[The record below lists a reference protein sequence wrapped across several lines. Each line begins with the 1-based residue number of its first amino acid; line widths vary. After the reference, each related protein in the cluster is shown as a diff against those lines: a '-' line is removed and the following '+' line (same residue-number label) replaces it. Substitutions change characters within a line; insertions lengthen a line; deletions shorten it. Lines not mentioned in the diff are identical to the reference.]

1 MGMDKELQEVESFA
15 DRILRSYFC
24 ESDVEFLI
32 STFAEDIVWMGA
44 GERQKAEG
52 KAAVAACF
60 REGKDDLAPCDMTE
74 ERYVTRRLGENI
86 FFCEGDSWIQPKKE
100 TGLYFR
106 THQRITF
113 IFERTEKVLKT
124 KHIHNS
130 VDYSDIMEDE
140 LFPAQA
146 GKEAFEKLSRVLE
159 QRDRQIEL
167 MLSRLPGG
175 MLICGADNNFT
186 SKWISDSLC
195 SLLGYDGPE
204 EFEQLTGGS
213 GHGYILAEDYESVW
227 DNIKQKLDRGESYS
241 LEYRVMCK
249 DGSILWVSDI
259 GEKAE
264 YPDGQE
270 AIYCFISDI
279 TERKQKQ
286 MEMDAVNQE
295 VRRQAEFLTQL
306 YDTIPCG
313 ILQFTTDKSHEIV
326 SLNRMVW
333 EFYGFSSEEE
343 YRRHISSPLQLVL
356 DEDRQKITE
365 LIEQLEPYSGT
376 VDYVRE
382 SRRIDGTQ
390 VWINVVMERLVNAD
404 GIDVIQAIFADI
416 TETKRLQMLQERQR
430 LIENQSLRAATCT
443 AYPMIMSINLT
454 QNTYNCFIE
463 EQECFLR
470 NRKGVFDDMAAD
482 FLPDVYPSYQEDFA
496 SFFSRE
502 NMQERFRKGERELY
516 MEVQAKGI
524 DREYHWISV
533 QLIYVDN
540 PVGEDLLAIELV
552 KLLDAQSAE
561 KARQEQLL
569 RDALTAARA
578 ANEAKSDFLSRM
590 SHDIRTPM
598 NAIIGMSTIG
608 QLKKEDPARIQ
619 DCFSKIDASSRYLLS
634 LINDILDMSKIET
647 GKMSIA
653 REKFDFVEFID
664 EIISIIYP
672 QAVNQ
677 GLHFELHYEEPIEH
691 YYIGDELRLKQIIMN
706 LLSNAVKF
714 TPAGGQVEV
723 QIREEKRT
731 NGFAYLRLMVS
742 DTGIGM
748 SENFMNRLF
757 QPFEQESS
765 EMARNNVGSGL
776 GLSIVY
782 NLVQLMGGSVEV
794 QSRKEEG
801 SVFTVLL
808 PVGVIND
815 NEEEEQRRKSK
826 ELLKGLK
833 VLIVDD
839 DEIVGEQVS
848 DILGEIGGYSLWVD
862 SGRKAVRE
870 VRAAMDSGQPYD
882 IAMVDWIMPDMDG
895 VETTRQIR
903 KITGPDTTII
913 IISAYD
919 WSCIEEEACRAGANY
934 FISKPLFKTTIYNTF
949 SHLGGFTEICSEK
962 IKQDA
967 AVDFDGRHVLLVE
980 DNELNLEIAK
990 SLLEMYGLTVD
1001 SAENGQE
1008 AVEQYLKKPEGHYF
1022 AVLMDIRMPVM
1033 NGLDASRAIRA
1044 SGKKDA
1050 LTVPILAMTANAF
1063 DEDRVLAKAAGMT
1076 GYLVKPLDMKLLV
1089 EELRKLQ

>member
-1 MGMDKELQEVESFA
+1 
-15 DRILRSYFC
+15 
-24 ESDVEFLI
+24 
-32 STFAEDIVWMGA
+32 
-44 GERQKAEG
+44 
-52 KAAVAACF
+52 
-60 REGKDDLAPCDMTE
+60 
-74 ERYVTRRLGENI
+74 
-86 FFCEGDSWIQPKKE
+86 
-100 TGLYFR
+100 
-106 THQRITF
+106 
-113 IFERTEKVLKT
+113 
-124 KHIHNS
+124 
-130 VDYSDIMEDE
+130 
-140 LFPAQA
+140 
-146 GKEAFEKLSRVLE
+146 
-159 QRDRQIEL
+159 
-167 MLSRLPGG
+167 
-175 MLICGADNNFT
+175 
-186 SKWISDSLC
+186 
-195 SLLGYDGPE
+195 
-204 EFEQLTGGS
+204 
-213 GHGYILAEDYESVW
+213 
-227 DNIKQKLDRGESYS
+227 
-241 LEYRVMCK
+241 
-249 DGSILWVSDI
+249 
-259 GEKAE
+259 
-264 YPDGQE
+264 
-270 AIYCFISDI
+270 
-279 TERKQKQ
+279 
-286 MEMDAVNQE
+286 
-295 VRRQAEFLTQL
+295 
-306 YDTIPCG
+306 
-313 ILQFTTDKSHEIV
+313 
-326 SLNRMVW
+326 
-333 EFYGFSSEEE
+333 
-343 YRRHISSPLQLVL
+343 
-356 DEDRQKITE
+356 
-365 LIEQLEPYSGT
+365 
-376 VDYVRE
+376 
-382 SRRIDGTQ
+382 
-390 VWINVVMERLVNAD
+390 
-404 GIDVIQAIFADI
+404 
-416 TETKRLQMLQERQR
+416 
-430 LIENQSLRAATCT
+430 
-443 AYPMIMSINLT
+443 
-454 QNTYNCFIE
+454 
-463 EQECFLR
+463 
-470 NRKGVFDDMAAD
+470 
-482 FLPDVYPSYQEDFA
+482 
-496 SFFSRE
+496 
-502 NMQERFRKGERELY
+502 
-516 MEVQAKGI
+516 
-524 DREYHWISV
+524 
-533 QLIYVDN
+533 
-540 PVGEDLLAIELV
+540 
-552 KLLDAQSAE
+552 
-561 KARQEQLL
+561 
-569 RDALTAARA
+569 
-578 ANEAKSDFLSRM
+578 
-590 SHDIRTPM
+590 M

-714 TPAGGQVEV
+714 TPAGGRVEV

-870 VRAAMDSGQPYD
+870 VRAGMDSGQPYD

-934 FISKPLFKTTIYNTF
+934 FISKPLFKTTVYNTF

>member
-44 GERQKAEG
+44 GEKQKAEG

-227 DNIKQKLDRGESYS
+227 ENIKQKLDRGESYS

-313 ILQFTTDKSHEIV
+313 ILQFTTDPSHKIV
-326 SLNRMVW
+326 NLNRMVW
-333 EFYGFSSEEE
+333 EFYGFSSEED
-343 YRRHISSPLQLVL
+343 YCRHISSPLQLVL
-356 DEDRQKITE
+356 EEDQQKVKD
-365 LIEQLEPYSGT
+365 LVEQLEPYSGT
-376 VDYVRE
+376 VNYIRE
-382 SRRIDGTQ
+382 GRRIDGTQ

-443 AYPMIMSINLT
+443 AYPMIMIINLT
-454 QNTYNCFIE
+454 RNTYNCFIE
-463 EQECFLR
+463 EQECFLQSR
-470 NRKGVFDDMAAD
+470 EGMFDEMAAG
-482 FLPDVYPSYQEDFA
+482 FLPDVYPSYREDFA
-496 SFFSRE
+496 SFYSRE
-502 NMQERFRKGERELY
+502 NIQERFRKGERELY
-516 MEVQAKGI
+516 MEVQAKGV

-552 KLLDAQSAE
+552 KLLDAQRAE

-714 TPAGGQVEV
+714 TPAGGRVEV

-870 VRAAMDSGQPYD
+870 VRAGMDSGQPYD